1 MVSLLLRR
9 FSPLLLFLL
18 FACHRTDYSTLPPM
32 GEDHWLRMVVET
44 PAGQNFVSRFD
55 SESRKFKPAVQLNKS
70 LPENWNLGFVP
81 AGPKKKAEQNYRLVE
96 VLLLSSP
103 KSQGTVL
110 KIIPLGILQI
120 QTGDDPRVL
129 LLAAPADPS
138 DRLAGTDTPEEM
150 AMEFPDIF
158 EQVEKNLA
166 LTVYKANPQSLT
178 WADPTQIWQF
188 IFSMIKIQ

>member
-1 MVSLLLRR
+1 MLSLLLRR

-18 FACHRTDYSTLPPM
+18 FACHHTDYSTLPPM
-32 GEDHWLRMVVET
+32 GEDHWIRMVVET
-44 PAGQNFVSRFD
+44 PAGQNFVSRYD
-55 SESRKFKPAVQLNKS
+55 SENKIFIPTVQLNKS

-81 AGPKKKAEQNYRLVE
+81 AGSQKKAEQNYRLVE

-103 KSQGTVL
+103 KTQGTVL
-110 KIIPLGILQI
+110 KIIPLGMLRM
-120 QTGDDPRVL
+120 QTGDGPRVL

-138 DRLAGTDTPEEM
+138 DRLAGTETPEEM
-150 AMEFPDIF
+150 AMVFPEIF

-178 WADPTQIWQF
+178 WADPTKTWQF
-188 IFSMIKIQ
+188 IFSMIEIQ